1 MGISSKLGKYVANL
15 AKKDKS
21 GYTKSIA
28 EDLSTFEK
36 IGRMK
41 KAELED
47 IAETGTSSEKHYAKA
62 ELERRSENKETVRSL
77 KDRQSKG
84 ELTEKQVKNRT
95 EANVRK
101 LPSSDSLR
109 DTVRKEYD
117 RATEDMSEFRKGGM
131 AKKKPTAA
139 KKPVAAKK
147 PMAAKK
153 ATSAKKP
160 VVKKK

>member
-28 EDLSTFEK
+28 EDMSTFEK

-47 IAETGTSSEKHYAKA
+47 IAKTGTSAEKHYAKA
-62 ELERRSENKETVRSL
+62 ELERRFENKETVRSL

-95 EANVRK
+95 AANVRK
-101 LPSSDSLR
+101 LPSSDSMR
-109 DTVRKEYD
+109 DTVTKAYD

-131 AKKKPTAA
+131 VKKKPTAA
-139 KKPVAAKK
+139 KKPTTTKKSVAKK
-147 PMAAKK
+147 PAI
-153 ATSAKKP
+153 
-160 VVKKK
+160 KKK